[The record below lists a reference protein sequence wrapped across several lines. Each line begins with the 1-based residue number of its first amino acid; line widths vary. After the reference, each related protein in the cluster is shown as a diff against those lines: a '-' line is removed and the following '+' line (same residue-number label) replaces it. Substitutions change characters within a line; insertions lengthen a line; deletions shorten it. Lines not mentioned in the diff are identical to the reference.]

1 MTWYLG
7 EKNVD
12 LNERVN
18 AVDIC
23 TQESKNKICNAHI
36 FYFNLCKCYL
46 DMGFGKVMII
56 TKNYSKNPYS
66 EF

>member
-12 LNERVN
+12 LNEKLN
-18 AVDIC
+18 TVDIC

-36 FYFNLCKCYL
+36 FLFQPL
-46 DMGFGKVMII
+46 
-56 TKNYSKNPYS
+56 
-66 EF
+66 